1 MVIYVGEHV
10 WRLLCSKLK
19 YTESNGKMLKVLL
32 PLFQITTPRD
42 VFQVFRKSVFDNEY
56 NLSILCVI
64 DIDGIYLCLLINITR
79 INNDP

>member
-1 MVIYVGEHV
+1 MTKWKI
-10 WRLLCSKLK
+10 
-19 YTESNGKMLKVLL
+19 LL

-56 NLSILCVI
+56 YLSILCVI